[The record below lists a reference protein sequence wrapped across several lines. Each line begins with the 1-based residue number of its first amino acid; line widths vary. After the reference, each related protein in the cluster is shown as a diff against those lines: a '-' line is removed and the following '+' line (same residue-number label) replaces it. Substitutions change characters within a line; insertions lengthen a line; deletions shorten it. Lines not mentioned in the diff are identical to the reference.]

1 MALFRHSRHMS
12 QPAPI
17 SLNLGHRV
25 PFAFWDTCT
34 SHTNVIAYIF
44 VISCLPGTLA
54 GGRKKKHIC
63 QLPLFFKEVW
73 VSGREGVSFDF
84 AGHVFFVS
92 CDGQWDVKP
101 HVMDPIFS
109 RRRDRRLGFQGTCK
123 LSSQIFVVLTTLTS
137 HK

>member
-1 MALFRHSRHMS
+1 MS
-12 QPAPI
+12 LPI

-34 SHTNVIAYIF
+34 SHTNVIVYIF
-44 VISCLPGTLA
+44 VISYLPGTLA
-54 GGRKKKHIC
+54 GGRKKTSVNC
-63 QLPLFFKEVW
+63 RGFVTEVW

-101 HVMDPIFS
+101 FGHP
-109 RRRDRRLGFQGTCK
+109 T
-123 LSSQIFVVLTTLTS
+123 
-137 HK
+137 